1 MYESYYEY
9 VTSVSVSEASV
20 NYDQDSS
27 GGSVLPLI
35 SAAII
40 VQGQTQTVARCQ
52 KWFLTPVG
60 HVSWCKALVQV
71 MIQITFEAFFA
82 PQIIQRCDEVPIS
95 PEVLSKTRST
105 RRCLK
110 RPSVVSPFNQAGF
123 EISKQVFEVSL
134 SDESRVSQDLQAR
147 A

>member
-9 VTSVSVSEASV
+9 VTSARVSEASV

-40 VQGQTQTVARCQ
+40 FQGQTQTVARCQ

-60 HVSWCKALVQV
+60 QVSWCKALVQV
-71 MIQITFEAFFA
+71 MIQITFETFFA
-82 PQIIQRCDEVPIS
+82 PQIIQTFS
-95 PEVLSKTRST
+95 GLT
-105 RRCLK
+105 
-110 RPSVVSPFNQAGF
+110 F
-123 EISKQVFEVSL
+123 
-134 SDESRVSQDLQAR
+134 
-147 A
+147 